1 MSTSRSNWTRM
12 AGLAAVLGL
21 AGCGAESNESAA
33 DISGQA
39 ATTGAK
45 GAAEAPKSQA
55 EYAQQYGG
63 TGKSQ
68 YGGQGYPGAN

>member
-1 MSTSRSNWTRM
+1 MSMIRTKWGRL
-12 AGLAAVLGL
+12 AGLVAILGL

-33 DISGQA
+33 DISGQE

-45 GAAEAPKSQA
+45 GAAAPAKSQA
-55 EYAQQYGG
+55 EYAQQYGN
-63 TGKSQ
+63 TGKSA